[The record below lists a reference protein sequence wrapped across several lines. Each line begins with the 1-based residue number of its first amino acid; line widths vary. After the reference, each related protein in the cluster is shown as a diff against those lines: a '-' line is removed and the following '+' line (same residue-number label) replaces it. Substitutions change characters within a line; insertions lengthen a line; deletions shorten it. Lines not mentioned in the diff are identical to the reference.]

1 MMDHTWH
8 MDFEGFLDRDIP
20 RDHLKDAAGR
30 FRTNIFYDFNKS
42 RHEDY
47 PPIYTM
53 REGPFNG
60 LPSAYLI
67 YMYSDSEYE
76 AALKL
81 VGSWQHWLKLLKSG
95 PFVNGQD
102 AYSQWLGLQAWR
114 DEKEIMD
121 KATAYLQ
128 LQVQAGQGSVPAQK
142 IISIATWTTS
152 RTPFFSTRCHCIPAQ
167 KKPAGLIRRKSMLLI
182 QGFWKLCLTI

>member
-1 MMDHTWH
+1 
-8 MDFEGFLDRDIP
+8 MDFEGFSDRDIP
-20 RDHLKDAAGR
+20 RGHLKDAAGR

-53 REGPFNG
+53 REEPFNG

-67 YMYSDSEYE
+67 YMYSNSEYE

-102 AYSQWLGLQAWR
+102 DYSQWLGLQAWR

-142 IISIATWTTS
+142 IIFDGVKTASKRGRPSKEQI
-152 RTPFFSTRCHCIPAQ
+152 Q
-167 KKPAGLIRRKSMLLI
+167 KAAAEQAHSLRETKSDLKRI
-182 QGFWKLCLTI
+182 KLVVNGNKSGSS